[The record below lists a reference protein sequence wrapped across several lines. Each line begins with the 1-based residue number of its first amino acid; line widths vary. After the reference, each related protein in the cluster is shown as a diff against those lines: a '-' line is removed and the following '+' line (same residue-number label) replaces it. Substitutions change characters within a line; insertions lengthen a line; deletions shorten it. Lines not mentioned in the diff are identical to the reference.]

1 MAKRLRRWQREAL
14 GCYRAKLSDGSRS
27 MLWEATPGAGKT
39 SAALI
44 VAADQLKAAPKR
56 KLFVVVPTAHLKI
69 QWARSAADVGIRLDP
84 AFRRTSLGLARD
96 FHGAV
101 VTYQQIAQNS
111 SAFRRLIRECPVVLD
126 EIHHAGDG
134 LSWGAALRDA
144 LTEAAFTLCLS
155 GTAFRSDNNAIP
167 FVAYDE
173 VGASVPDYVYSYS
186 RAIEEGVC
194 RPIAFFGYGGD
205 IAWGDTNNVL
215 QANFTDELDRMNAS
229 RRLRAALDP
238 ESGWIGPMLRD
249 ANDMLTKVRGSH
261 PEAGA
266 LLVAADQDHAR
277 ALAFELKKHCGV
289 SPTIVLSDDAAS
301 SKKIKTFSASRDPWL
316 VACNMVSEGVDIPRL
331 RVGVYATATR
341 TRMYFRQFLGRIV
354 RRTPSPVGA
363 QIAYCYHPADPA
375 LQWLARDVE
384 KEQRHLLRKIDPE
397 AEDFRAD
404 RDENREALPPSWRP
418 MHATNSGVESIIVNG
433 NQLALFAD
441 ASQARQTQE
450 YHAVVEQ
457 EIHTRLDEAPT
468 HSELR
473 ERVGRSIKELVALYH
488 RKSRQPYAMIHMT
501 LNRQQRVKSQLQC
514 TYAQLEERRALLKR
528 MLSEA

>member
-1 MAKRLRRWQREAL
+1 
-14 GCYRAKLSDGSRS
+14 

-44 VAADQLKAAPKR
+44 VAADQLRAAPGR
-56 KLFVVVPTAHLKI
+56 RLYVVVPTAHLKV
-69 QWARSAADVGIRLDP
+69 QWARAAADVGIRLDP
-84 AFRRTSLGLARD
+84 SFRRTALGLARD

-101 VTYQQIAQNS
+101 ITYQQLAQNS
-111 SAFRRLIRECPVVLD
+111 SAFRRLIRESPVILD

-144 LTEAAFTLCLS
+144 LADSSFVLCLS
-155 GTAFRSDNNAIP
+155 GTAFRSDNNPIP
-167 FVAYDE
+167 FVTYDE
-173 VGASVPDYVYSYS
+173 VGASMPDYIYSYS

-194 RPIAFFGYGGD
+194 RPIAFFGYGGE
-205 IAWGDTNNVL
+205 IAWGDTQAVL
-215 QANFTDELDRMNAS
+215 QASFADELDRMNAS

-249 ANDMLTKVRGSH
+249 AHDMLVKVRTTH

-289 SPTIVLSDDAAS
+289 SSTLVLSDDSTS
-301 SKKIKTFSASRDPWL
+301 SKRIKTFAASRDPWL

-354 RRTPSPVGA
+354 RRTAQPVGA

-375 LQWLARDVE
+375 LQFLARDVE
-384 KEQRHLLRKIDPE
+384 REQKHLLRKKDE
-397 AEDFRAD
+397 DAEDFRNEE
-404 RDENREALPPSWRP
+404 RDESREALPPTWRP

-441 ASQARQTQE
+441 SSPARQTQE
-450 YHAVVEQ
+450 YHAAVEQ

-473 ERVGRSIKELVALYH
+473 ERVARSIKELVSLYH
-488 RKSRQPYAMIHMT
+488 RKTHQPFAMIHMT
-501 LNRQQRVKSQLQC
+501 LNRQQKVKSQLQC
-514 TYAQLEERRALLKR
+514 TYAQLEERRRLLKQ
-528 MLSEA
+528 MLQEA